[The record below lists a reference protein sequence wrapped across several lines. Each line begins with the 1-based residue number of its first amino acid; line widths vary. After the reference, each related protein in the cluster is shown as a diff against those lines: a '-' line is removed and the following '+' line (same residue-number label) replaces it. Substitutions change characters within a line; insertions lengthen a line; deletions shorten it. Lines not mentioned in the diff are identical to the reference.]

1 VLELEFKMVFILSKD
16 GRDEDFPNGVKIAFE
31 RYNNYLKQNEA
42 AFPPRAHELAT
53 SNWFYN
59 PGDHRTPHDGR
70 LESCQIS
77 ETQELKAHRRLYS
90 ISLRLLGAYHDGHI
104 EIIYPKVFSYSLLGS
119 MPGEVTSHGDWG
131 YDEFRLSE
139 RGYLIHEIEWA
150 GAPGAQRRSFS
161 WIIEADDIDYR
172 WIPATS

>member
-1 VLELEFKMVFILSKD
+1 MVFILSED

-42 AFPPRAHELAT
+42 AFPPRAYELAT

-59 PGDHRTPHDGR
+59 PGDHRAPHDSW

-77 ETQELKAHRRLYS
+77 ETQERKGNRRS
-90 ISLRLLGAYHDGHI
+90 CSVSLRLLGAYHDGHI
-104 EIIYPKVFSYSLLGS
+104 EIIYPKVFSYTLLNLK
-119 MPGEVTSHGDWG
+119 PGEVTSHGDWR

-139 RGYLIHEIEWA
+139 RGNLIHEIEWA
-150 GAPGAQRRSFS
+150 GAPGAHRKSFL
-161 WIIEADDIDYR
+161 WVIEADDIDFR
-172 WIPATS
+172 WIPAESGS